1 MAAFDYAA
9 MALSADDLLVEF
21 GAAATLTR
29 TTAGAYDPETG
40 TSTPETVTTQNVTA
54 VCIDYAAEFI
64 DGSLIQRG
72 DKQVFLSPKDITAPA
87 AGDKFTWQ
95 GAEYSVIA
103 VTPLSPAGTVVLYEL
118 QARR

>member
-1 MAAFDYAA
+1 MAAFDYAGL
-9 MALSADDLLVEF
+9 ALSADELLQEF
-21 GAAATLTR
+21 GAAATITR
-29 TTAGAYDPETG
+29 TTAGQYDPETG

-54 VCIDYAAEFI
+54 VCIDYATEFI
-64 DGSLIQRG
+64 DGSIIIRG
-72 DKQVFLSPKDITAPA
+72 DKQVFLSPKGIIAPA

-103 VTPLSPAGTVVLYEL
+103 VTPLAPAGVTVLIEM